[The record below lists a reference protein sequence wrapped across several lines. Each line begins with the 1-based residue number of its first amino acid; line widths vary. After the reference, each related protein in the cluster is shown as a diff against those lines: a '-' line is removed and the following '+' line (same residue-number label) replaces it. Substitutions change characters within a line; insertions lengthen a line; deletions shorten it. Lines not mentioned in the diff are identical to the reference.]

1 MGAALGALR
10 AHGARIAID
19 DAGAGFASL
28 RHTLRLA
35 PDLIKLD
42 ISITESIDSDRA
54 RRALAKALISFA
66 GEMEMTIVAEGIETR
81 AELDTLLGL
90 GVRFGQGFFLARPA
104 PIG

>member
-35 PDLIKLD
+35 PDLINLD

-54 RRALAKALISFA
+54 RR
-66 GEMEMTIVAEGIETR
+66 R
-81 AELDTLLGL
+81 WP
-90 GVRFGQGFFLARPA
+90 RR
-104 PIG
+104 

>member
-1 MGAALGALR
+1 M
-10 AHGARIAID
+10 
-19 DAGAGFASL
+19 
-28 RHTLRLA
+28 
-35 PDLIKLD
+35 
-42 ISITESIDSDRA
+42 
-54 RRALAKALISFA
+54 ISFA